1 MSTILDRKIISLEP
15 SHSAGKYDILDGN
28 MGKQAPSDPETLRA
42 GGKVSSPPHRT
53 EIKHLR
59 LKTKQNEERS
69 MKNKMDN
76 RYDRDQKRKI

>member
-15 SHSAGKYDILDGN
+15 SHSTGKYDILDGN
-28 MGKQAPSDPETLRA
+28 MGKQAPSDPEALRA
-42 GGKVSSPPHRT
+42 GEGEQSSHRT

-69 MKNKMDN
+69 TKNKMDN
-76 RYDRDQKRKI
+76 RYDRDQKHKI